1 MINEHDRVVLTED
14 VPREGLKA
22 GDVGTIV
29 HIHTGGEAYEVEFI
43 CLDGQ
48 TVAVVTLKANQV
60 RSIKTGE
67 IAHARELAG
76 K

>member
-1 MINEHDRVVLTED
+1 MINEHDRVVLTGD
-14 VPREGLKA
+14 MPREGLKA

-29 HIHTGGEAYEVEFI
+29 HIHAKGEAYEVEFI

-48 TVAVVTLKANQV
+48 TVAVATLKANQV
-60 RSIKTGE
+60 RPIKSGE
-67 IAHARELAG
+67 IAHARELAL